1 MRGTEPAFGAFD
13 LNALGVDQERL
24 AFAQRQRVTAF
35 LADSAHYL
43 GLTAAGGER
52 RQDGSRARLALPSEA
67 ARISAGVQGC

>member
-13 LNALGVDQERL
+13 LGIDQERL
-24 AFAQRQRVTAF
+24 AFAQRQRVAAF

-52 RQDGSRARLALPSEA
+52 RQDGSRARAALPSEA
-67 ARISAGVQGC
+67 ARISAGVQSC